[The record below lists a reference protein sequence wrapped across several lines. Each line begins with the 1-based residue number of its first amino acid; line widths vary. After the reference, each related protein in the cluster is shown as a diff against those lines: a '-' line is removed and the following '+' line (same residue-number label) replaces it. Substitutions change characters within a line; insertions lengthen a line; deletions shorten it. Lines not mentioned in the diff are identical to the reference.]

1 MIELTE
7 HGGGTTFAVRV
18 QPGAI
23 RSRVVGEYR
32 GGLKVSVAAPPTR
45 GKANRAVCDLLARA
59 LGVTRR
65 QVEVITGQTGRDKVV
80 RVNGVIATELRRR
93 LDRLIGAAP

>member
-1 MIELTE
+1 MIALTE
-7 HGGGTTFAVRV
+7 RAGGATFKVRV

-23 RSRVVGEYR
+23 RTRVVGEYD
-32 GGLKVSVAAPPTR
+32 GGLKVSVVAPPER

-65 QVEVITGQTGRDKVV
+65 QVEIVAGETQPDKVV
-80 RVNGVIATELRRR
+80 CVSGVMVTELRRR
-93 LDRLIGAAP
+93 LERLIGG